1 MWSAIESRLVQRTT
15 FSYKNARTL
24 FEPAYCLK
32 HAVMLT
38 QNRTKQHTY
47 VQHCF
52 RTAENKQIIELI
64 RIVCYVFE
72 KQPTFQTDSNSS
84 LHTPN

>member
-1 MWSAIESRLVQRTT
+1 MQRTT
-15 FSYKNARTL
+15 FPYKNARTL

-32 HAVMLT
+32 HAVMHKLT

-47 VQHCF
+47 VQRCF
-52 RTAENKQIIELI
+52 LTAENKQIIELI

-72 KQPTFQTDSNSS
+72 KTAYFSN
-84 LHTPN
+84 